1 MKKVKIKLSPR
12 LRLPKVKKDKKSF
25 RGVKV
30 FNIQSLKGIKNFRF
44 KPQIH
49 GISFKMNAAFIISL
63 AAFGIILSA
72 IIIPFI
78 ISNLKESIQSQSLSV
93 ANTQM
98 KTLENYMDTTVEQLQ
113 LMSDNLVNLD
123 EKSISD
129 GYSKMRG
136 SNPRFLDIYHIS
148 ADGKEVMRKGLTTV
162 LADRSDDSVITSL
175 KEQDFYVSPLQVRED
190 SMGNNFTFEVA
201 TPVTDLLNKPI
212 GYIGTYLD
220 TLSIWKHIRGESDNT
235 SNQKMYLVTKE
246 GYVVAADD
254 QKWLK
259 SFASQD
265 GKVQPL
271 SNHEGVQDLTDS
283 LKKSNGKSAV
293 LNGVGT
299 FKNELGEEQVTAY
312 SYNKDLGVAIFV
324 ETPAKVAFSSVSSLQ
339 TLIYVL
345 MLVSIIAIAIFGYIF
360 SRRIVTPLKQ
370 LIDVTQDVAAGDLT
384 KRITIN
390 RKDEIGT
397 LATSFDHMIENLQ
410 SIVKRTQE
418 ASQLTF
424 TTSNDLREAAR
435 EAAASSEQI
444 TAAIDEV
451 AKGAEQQT
459 TISQETDEKVNEFLK
474 VAIQLEDQSGIVIHT
489 AKDTQDNIFS
499 NQQILEKL
507 ISGVQSLAEAT
518 SDSSKE
524 VSRLEERTKQIRKI
538 TVRSNE
544 IASQTNLLAL
554 NASIEAAR
562 AGEHGRGF
570 SVVADE
576 VRKLA
581 VESNS
586 ATVEIETIIKQILES
601 IEIVSSK
608 MAESIEKAKDESN
621 SAELAKNA
629 LSEIVHSMDQVL
641 VSVNSMADL
650 LSQQKSYIQTIQ
662 DHSRE
667 GLSYA
672 LQASSSTQEVA
683 ASSIQA
689 TGSMNG
695 VIENIDLLLNMAK
708 DLNESVS
715 QFKVMTEE

>member
-1 MKKVKIKLSPR
+1 MKKVKIKLFPQKKK
-12 LRLPKVKKDKKSF
+12 LKLPS
-25 RGVKV
+25 RGRRA
-30 FNIQSLKGIKNFRF
+30 FNIKNIKGLKNLRF
-44 KPQIH
+44 KPQFH

-78 ISNLKESIQSQSLSV
+78 ISNLKDSIQSQSLSV

-98 KTLENYMDTTVEQLQ
+98 KTLENYMDTTVEQLH

-123 EKSISD
+123 DKSISD

-136 SNPRFLDIYHIS
+136 SNPRFLDIYHIG

-162 LADRSDDSVITSL
+162 LSNRSDDPVVKAL
-175 KEQDFYVSPLQVRED
+175 KEEDFYISPLQVRQE

-201 TPVTDLLNKPI
+201 TPVTDLLNRPI

-220 TLSIWKHIRGESDNT
+220 TFAIWKHVRGESDNS
-235 SNQKMYLVTKE
+235 SNQKMYLVSKD
-246 GYVVAADD
+246 GFVVAADD

-259 SFASQD
+259 SFVSQ

-271 SNHEGVQDLTDS
+271 SNHEGVQDLTTRLS
-283 LKKSNGKSAV
+283 NANKSKG
-293 LNGVGT
+293 LINGVGT
-299 FKNELGEEQVTAY
+299 FKNELGEDQVTAY
-312 SYNKDLGVAIFV
+312 SYNKELGVAIFV
-324 ETPAKVAFSSVSSLQ
+324 ETPASVAFSSVSSLQ
-339 TLIYVL
+339 TIIYALI
-345 MLVSIIAIAIFGYIF
+345 LVSIIGIAIFGYLF
-360 SRRIVTPLKQ
+360 SRRIVTPLQQ
-370 LIDVTQDVAAGDLT
+370 LIDVTQDVANGDLT
-384 KRITIN
+384 KRITIK

-410 SIVKRTQE
+410 SIVKRTQQ

-424 TTSNDLREAAR
+424 TTSNDLREAAK

-459 TISQETDEKVNEFLK
+459 SISQETDEKVTEFLK
-474 VAIQLEDQSGIVIHT
+474 VAIQLEDQSETVIDT
-489 AKDTQDNIFS
+489 AKDTQHNIFS
-499 NQQILEKL
+499 NQEILEKL

-524 VSRLEERTKQIRKI
+524 VIRLEERTKQIRKI

-601 IEIVSSK
+601 IEIVSTK
-608 MAESIEKAKDESN
+608 MTDSIEKAKDESK

-629 LSEIVHSMDQVL
+629 LSEIVHSMDKVL
-641 VSVNSMADL
+641 VSVNFMADL
-650 LSQQKSYIQTIQ
+650 LSQQKTYIQTIQ

-715 QFKVMTEE
+715 QFKVITEE

>member
-1 MKKVKIKLSPR
+1 MKKVKIKLFPQKAK
-12 LRLPKVKKDKKSF
+12 LKLPSLGKKAI
-25 RGVKV
+25 R
-30 FNIQSLKGIKNFRF
+30 IKNIKQFN
-44 KPQIH
+44 KPQFH
-49 GISFKMNAAFIISL
+49 GISFKMNAAFILSL

-78 ISNLKESIQSQSLSV
+78 TSNLKESIQTQSLSV

-98 KTLENYMDTTVEQLQ
+98 KTLENYMDTTVEQLH
-113 LMSDNLVNLD
+113 LMSDNLINLD
-123 EKSISD
+123 DKAISE

-136 SNPRFLDIYHIS
+136 SNPRFLDIYHIG
-148 ADGKEVMRKGLTTV
+148 ANGKEVMRKGLSTV
-162 LADRSDDSVITSL
+162 LSNRSDDPVMKAL
-175 KEQDFYVSPLQVRED
+175 KEEDYYISSLQVRQE
-190 SMGNNFTFEVA
+190 SMGTNFSFEVA
-201 TPVTDLLNKPI
+201 TPVTDLLNQPI

-220 TLSIWKHIRGESDNT
+220 TFSIWKHVRGESDT
-235 SNQKMYLVTKE
+235 SSDQKMYLVSKE

-259 SFASQD
+259 SFVSQD
-265 GKVQPL
+265 GKVQSL
-271 SNHEGVQDLTDS
+271 SNHEGVQDLTNTLSDAKKDS
-283 LKKSNGKSAV
+283 V
-293 LNGVGT
+293 LINGVGT
-299 FKNELGEEQVTAY
+299 FKNELGEDQVTAY
-312 SYNKDLGVAIFV
+312 AYNKDLGVAIFV
-324 ETPAKVAFSSVSSLQ
+324 ETPASVAFSSVSFLQ

-345 MLVSIIAIAIFGYIF
+345 MFVSIIGIAIFGYIF

-370 LIDVTQDVAAGDLT
+370 LITVTQDVASGDLT
-384 KRITIN
+384 KRITIK

-410 SIVKRTQE
+410 SIVKRTQQ
-418 ASQLTF
+418 ASELTF
-424 TTSNDLREAAR
+424 TTSNDLREAAK

-474 VAIQLEDQSGIVIHT
+474 VAIQLEDQSDTVIDT
-489 AKDTQDNIFS
+489 AKNTQDNIFS
-499 NQQILEKL
+499 NQEILEKL

-524 VSRLEERTKQIRKI
+524 VIRLEERTKQIRKI

-601 IEIVSSK
+601 IEIVSTK
-608 MAESIEKAKDESN
+608 MAESIEKAKDESK

-629 LSEIVHSMDQVL
+629 LSEIVHSMDKVL
-641 VSVNSMADL
+641 VSINSMADL
-650 LSQQKSYIQTIQ
+650 LAQQKTYIQTIQ
-662 DHSRE
+662 DHSRD

-695 VIENIDLLLNMAK
+695 VIENIDLLLNMAR

-715 QFKVMTEE
+715 QFKVITEE